1 MEATPGFEPGIRV
14 LQTRAL
20 PLGYSANF
28 NIKIVEQVVGIEP
41 TTKAWEAF
49 VLPLNYIRNF
59 SIYYTTNNFFWQPI
73 GRILFETKNPFCFCF
88 CGNETL

>member
-1 MEATPGFEPGIRV
+1 MEAPPGFEPGIRV

-41 TTKAWEAF
+41 TTKPWQGF
-49 VLPLNYIRNF
+49 ILPLNY
-59 SIYYTTNNFFWQPI
+59 TCKNNFIKAYIFYQI
-73 GRILFETKNPFCFCF
+73 INSSSRESYNIY
-88 CGNETL
+88 